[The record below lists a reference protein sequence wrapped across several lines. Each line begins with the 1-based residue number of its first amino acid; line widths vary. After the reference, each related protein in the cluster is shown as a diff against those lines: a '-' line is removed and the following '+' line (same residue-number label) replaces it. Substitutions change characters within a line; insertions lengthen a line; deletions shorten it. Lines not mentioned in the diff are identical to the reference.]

1 MVVQWVR
8 SYGNCTTLEIP
19 PILKHG
25 QSGLYGYAW
34 RGPGSPYVCG
44 QWPNRHGRLQVFI
57 IITYFI
63 LLQPWTIFI
72 LSFFLLL
79 LLSGGA
85 VKNWWSSSGT
95 LNMTWLFWQRYN
107 EATKFG
113 YPFLFSDFLPW
124 KERTPCV
131 FFSFCPLL
139 FSFHRAALR
148 NDEVTIIISRTGWCG
163 RAFLPLLTF
172 HFYSSFFSF
181 LFRYVWG
188 KHLFHLCLHFSP
200 TRLWKRVVVIFHC
213 FFAFAAGR
221 CLLRASHHC
230 VDVPAW
236 NWVWFSWA
244 FKHFSLWFDAC
255 RCAHSFPFL
264 KDIVGLWLFSWHFR
278 CCCYCCF
285 FVFFLYLHLNVSV
298 LFCAFPMVTWAQLL
312 ICEQLCTNSAQ
323 ICFSV

>member
-1 MVVQWVR
+1 MNYFYLKFFFVVVVVGWR
-8 SYGNCTTLEIP
+8 SEELMEFIWHPQYDMIILATIQRSHEIQ
-19 PILKHG
+19 ISVSFQRL
-25 QSGLYGYAW
+25 
-34 RGPGSPYVCG
+34 SP
-44 QWPNRHGRLQVFI
+44 
-57 IITYFI
+57 
-63 LLQPWTIFI
+63 
-72 LSFFLLL
+72 
-79 LLSGGA
+79 
-85 VKNWWSSSGT
+85 
-95 LNMTWLFWQRYN
+95 M
-107 EATKFG
+107 
-113 YPFLFSDFLPW
+113 
-124 KERTPCV
+124 ERTNSMC

-278 CCCYCCF
+278 CCCCF